1 MKEIL
6 NTILNINQNY
16 LIIGL
21 LVVFFTLEQ
30 VSITPFRFKQR
41 GKHLLE
47 NSLFQ
52 IVLTGLNIFFVAFQ
66 VYSIEWLNAQQIGL
80 FYFVEFPF
88 WVKLILGVVL
98 YDLTTYWVHRASHK
112 VPLLWRLHRVHHSDP
127 TMDSSTTLRFHPLE
141 LVLIYQTGNIIT
153 AGLFGTDV
161 NSMVVYYFIIYIFL
175 FLEHSNLRYP
185 KWLNNTLGIVFVMP
199 DHHRVHHQQEQF
211 YTDSNFADIFIIWDR
226 LFGTFKMMPV
236 EQMKYGLVEFEGEKK
251 QSFLYLMKS
260 PFMQIKRV
268 ASEKQTTDDN
278 GIKNLR

>member
-1 MKEIL
+1 MHEIL
-6 NTILNINQNY
+6 NTILNTNQNY
-16 LIIGL
+16 LIIVL
-21 LVVFFTLEQ
+21 LVIFFTLEQ
-30 VSITPFRFKQR
+30 VSTTPFRFKQR

-52 IVLTGLNIFFVAFQ
+52 IVLTGLNIFFVAIQ
-66 VYSIEWLNAQQIGL
+66 VYSIEWLNTQQIGL

-88 WVKLILGVVL
+88 WAKLVLGVVL
-98 YDLTTYWVHRASHK
+98 YDFTTYWVHRASHK
-112 VPLLWRLHRVHHSDP
+112 VPLLWRLHRVHHSDT

-141 LVLIYQTGNIIT
+141 LVLIYQTGNIVT

-278 GIKNLR
+278 DIKN

>member
-21 LVVFFTLEQ
+21 LVIFFTLEQ
-30 VSITPFRFKQR
+30 VSTTPFRFKQR

-52 IVLTGLNIFFVAFQ
+52 IVLTGLNIFFVAIQ
-66 VYSIEWLNAQQIGL
+66 VYSIEWLNAQEIGL
-80 FYFVEFPF
+80 FYLVALPF

-112 VPLLWRLHRVHHSDP
+112 VPLLWRLHRVHHSDT

-141 LVLIYQTGNIIT
+141 LVLIYQTGNILT

-161 NSMVVYYFIIYIFL
+161 NSMVLYYFIIYIFL
-175 FLEHSNLRYP
+175 FLEHANLRYP
-185 KWLNNTLGIVFVMP
+185 KWLNNTLGLVFVMP

-236 EQMKYGLVEFEGEKK
+236 EQMKYGLVEFDGEKK

-260 PFMQIKRV
+260 PFIKMKRIS
-268 ASEKQTTDDN
+268 SEKPTTE
-278 GIKNLR
+278 KNKSHT

>member
-30 VSITPFRFKQR
+30 VTTTPFRFKQR

-52 IVLTGLNIFFVAFQ
+52 IVLTGLNIFFVAIQ
-66 VYSIEWLNAQQIGL
+66 VYSIEWLNAQEIGL
-80 FYFVEFPF
+80 FYLVALPF
-88 WVKLILGVVL
+88 WVKMILGVVL

-112 VPLLWRLHRVHHSDP
+112 VPLLWRLHRVHHSDT

-141 LVLIYQTGNIIT
+141 LVLIYQTGNILT

-161 NSMVVYYFIIYIFL
+161 NSMVLYYFIIYIFL

-185 KWLNNTLGIVFVMP
+185 KWLNNTLGLVFVMP

-251 QSFLYLMKS
+251 QCFLYLMKS
-260 PFMQIKRV
+260 PFIKMKRIS
-268 ASEKQTTDDN
+268 SEKPTTEIN
-278 GIKNLR
+278 KSHT

>member
-30 VSITPFRFKQR
+30 VTTTPFRFKQR

-52 IVLTGLNIFFVAFQ
+52 IVLTGLNIFFVAIQ
-66 VYSIEWLNAQQIGL
+66 VYSIEWLNAQEIGL
-80 FYFVEFPF
+80 FYLVALPF

-112 VPLLWRLHRVHHSDP
+112 VPLLWRLHRVHHSDT

-141 LVLIYQTGNIIT
+141 LVLIYQTGNIVT

-175 FLEHSNLRYP
+175 FLEHANLRYP
-185 KWLNNTLGIVFVMP
+185 KWLNNTLGLVFVMP

-260 PFMQIKRV
+260 PFIKMKRIS
-268 ASEKQTTDDN
+268 SEKPTTEIN
-278 GIKNLR
+278 KSHT

>member
-1 MKEIL
+1 MNEIL

-16 LIIGL
+16 LIIVL
-21 LVVFFTLEQ
+21 LVIFFTLEQ
-30 VSITPFRFKQR
+30 VSTTPFRFKQR

-52 IVLTGLNIFFVAFQ
+52 IVLTGLNIFFVAIQ
-66 VYSIEWLNAQQIGL
+66 VYSIEWLNAQEIGL
-80 FYFVEFPF
+80 FYLVALPF
-88 WVKLILGVVL
+88 WVKLVLGVVL
-98 YDLTTYWVHRASHK
+98 YDFTTYWVHRASHK
-112 VPLLWRLHRVHHSDP
+112 VPLLWRLHRVHHSDT

-141 LVLIYQTGNIIT
+141 LVLIYQTGNIVT

-185 KWLNNTLGIVFVMP
+185 KWLNNTLGLVFVMP

-268 ASEKQTTDDN
+268 ASEKPTTDDKSLN
-278 GIKNLR
+278 EKH

>member
-1 MKEIL
+1 MNEIL

-21 LVVFFTLEQ
+21 LVVFFTSEQ
-30 VSITPFRFKQR
+30 VSTTPFRFKQR
-41 GKHLLE
+41 GRHLLE

-52 IVLTGLNIFFVAFQ
+52 IVLTGLNIFFVAIQ
-66 VYSIEWLNAQQIGL
+66 VYSIEWLNAQEIGL
-80 FYFVEFPF
+80 FYLVALPF

-112 VPLLWRLHRVHHSDP
+112 VPLLWRLHRVHHSDT

-141 LVLIYQTGNIIT
+141 LVLIYQTGNIVT

-175 FLEHSNLRYP
+175 FLEHANLRYP
-185 KWLNNTLGIVFVMP
+185 KWLNNTLGLVFVMP

-268 ASEKQTTDDN
+268 ASEKKTTDDKSLN
-278 GIKNLR
+278 KKH

>member
-1 MKEIL
+1 MNEIL

-30 VSITPFRFKQR
+30 VSTTPFRFKQR

-52 IVLTGLNIFFVAFQ
+52 IVLTGLNIFFVAIQ
-66 VYSIEWLNAQQIGL
+66 VYSIEWLNAQEIGL
-80 FYFVEFPF
+80 FYLVALPF
-88 WVKLILGVVL
+88 WVKLILGVIL

-112 VPLLWRLHRVHHSDP
+112 VPLLWRLHRVHHSDT

-141 LVLIYQTGNIIT
+141 LVLIYQTGNILT
-153 AGLFGTDV
+153 AGVFGTDV

-175 FLEHSNLRYP
+175 FLEHANLRYP
-185 KWLNNTLGIVFVMP
+185 KWLNNTLGLVFVMP

-260 PFMQIKRV
+260 PFIKMKRIS
-268 ASEKQTTDDN
+268 SEKPTTEIN
-278 GIKNLR
+278 KSHT

>member
-1 MKEIL
+1 MHEIL

-16 LIIGL
+16 LIIVL
-21 LVVFFTLEQ
+21 LVIFFTLEQ
-30 VSITPFRFKQR
+30 VSTTPFRFKQR

-52 IVLTGLNIFFVAFQ
+52 IVLTGLNIFFVAIQ
-66 VYSIEWLNAQQIGL
+66 VYSIEWLNAQEIGL
-80 FYFVEFPF
+80 FYLVALPF
-88 WVKLILGVVL
+88 WVKLVLGVVL
-98 YDLTTYWVHRASHK
+98 YDFTTYWVHRASHK
-112 VPLLWRLHRVHHSDP
+112 VPLFWRLHRVHHSDT

-141 LVLIYQTGNIIT
+141 LVLIYQTGNIVT

-161 NSMVVYYFIIYIFL
+161 NSMVLYYFIIYIFL

-185 KWLNNTLGIVFVMP
+185 KWLNNTLGLVFVMP

-226 LFGTFKMMPV
+226 LFGTFKVMPV

-260 PFMQIKRV
+260 PFTKMNRIS
-268 ASEKQTTDDN
+268 SEKPTTEIN
-278 GIKNLR
+278 KSHT

>member
-1 MKEIL
+1 MNEIL

-21 LVVFFTLEQ
+21 LVIFFTLEQ
-30 VSITPFRFKQR
+30 VSTTPFRFKQR

-52 IVLTGLNIFFVAFQ
+52 IVLTGLNIFFVAIQ
-66 VYSIEWLNAQQIGL
+66 VYSIEWLNTQQIGL
-80 FYFVEFPF
+80 FYLVEFPF
-88 WVKLILGVVL
+88 WVKLVLGVVL
-98 YDLTTYWVHRASHK
+98 YDLTTYWVHRASHN
-112 VPLLWRLHRVHHSDP
+112 VPLLWRLHRVHHSDT

-141 LVLIYQTGNIIT
+141 LVLIYQTGNILT
-153 AGLFGTDV
+153 AGVFGTDV

-175 FLEHSNLRYP
+175 FLEHANLRYP
-185 KWLNNTLGIVFVMP
+185 KWLNNTLGLVFVMP

-226 LFGTFKMMPV
+226 LFGTFKMMLV

-278 GIKNLR
+278 DIKN

>member
-1 MKEIL
+1 MHEIL

-30 VSITPFRFKQR
+30 VSSTPFRFKQR
-41 GKHLLE
+41 GRHLLE

-52 IVLTGLNIFFVAFQ
+52 IVLTGLNIFFVAIQ
-66 VYSIEWLNAQQIGL
+66 VYSIEWLNTQQIGL

-88 WVKLILGVVL
+88 WVKLVLGVVL

-112 VPLLWRLHRVHHSDP
+112 VPLLWRLHRVHHSDT

-141 LVLIYQTGNIIT
+141 LVLIYQTGNILT

-161 NSMVVYYFIIYIFL
+161 NSMVLYYFIIYIFL
-175 FLEHSNLRYP
+175 FLEHANLRYP
-185 KWLNNTLGIVFVMP
+185 KWLNNTLGLVFVMP

-278 GIKNLR
+278 DIKN

>member
-1 MKEIL
+1 MNEIL

-16 LIIGL
+16 LIIVL
-21 LVVFFTLEQ
+21 LVIFFTLEQ
-30 VSITPFRFKQR
+30 VSTTPFRFKQR

-52 IVLTGLNIFFVAFQ
+52 IVLTGLNIFFVAIQ
-66 VYSIEWLNAQQIGL
+66 VYSIEWLNAQEIGL
-80 FYFVEFPF
+80 FYLVALPF

-112 VPLLWRLHRVHHSDP
+112 VPLLWRLHRVHHSDT

-141 LVLIYQTGNIIT
+141 LVLIYQTGNIVT

-260 PFMQIKRV
+260 PFIKMKRIS
-268 ASEKQTTDDN
+268 SEKPTTEIN
-278 GIKNLR
+278 KSHT

>member
-30 VSITPFRFKQR
+30 VTTTPFRFKQR

-52 IVLTGLNIFFVAFQ
+52 IVLTGLNIFFVAIQ
-66 VYSIEWLNAQQIGL
+66 VYSIEWLNAQEIGL
-80 FYFVEFPF
+80 FYLVALPF

-112 VPLLWRLHRVHHSDP
+112 VPLLWRLHRVHHSDT

-141 LVLIYQTGNIIT
+141 LVLIYQTGNIVT

-161 NSMVVYYFIIYIFL
+161 NSMVLYYFIIYIFL

-185 KWLNNTLGIVFVMP
+185 KWLNNTLGLVFVMP

-260 PFMQIKRV
+260 PFIKMKRIS
-268 ASEKQTTDDN
+268 SEKPTTEIN
-278 GIKNLR
+278 KSHT

>member
-1 MKEIL
+1 MHEIL

-30 VSITPFRFKQR
+30 VTTTPFRFKQR

-52 IVLTGLNIFFVAFQ
+52 IVLTGLNIFFVAIQ
-66 VYSIEWLNAQQIGL
+66 VYSIEWLNAQEIGL
-80 FYFVEFPF
+80 FYLVALPF

-112 VPLLWRLHRVHHSDP
+112 VPLLWRLHRVHHSDT

-141 LVLIYQTGNIIT
+141 LVLIYQTGNIVT

-175 FLEHSNLRYP
+175 FLEHANLRYP
-185 KWLNNTLGIVFVMP
+185 KWLNNTLGLVFVMP

-260 PFMQIKRV
+260 PFIKMKRIS
-268 ASEKQTTDDN
+268 SEKPTTEIN
-278 GIKNLR
+278 KSHT

>member
-1 MKEIL
+1 MNEIL

-16 LIIGL
+16 LIIVL
-21 LVVFFTLEQ
+21 LVIFFTLEQ
-30 VSITPFRFKQR
+30 VSTTPFRFKQR

-52 IVLTGLNIFFVAFQ
+52 IVLTGLNIFFVAIQ
-66 VYSIEWLNAQQIGL
+66 VYSIEWLNAQEIGL
-80 FYFVEFPF
+80 FYLVALPF

-112 VPLLWRLHRVHHSDP
+112 VPLLWRLHRVHHSDT

-141 LVLIYQTGNIIT
+141 LVLIYQTGNIVT

-175 FLEHSNLRYP
+175 FLEHANLRYP
-185 KWLNNTLGIVFVMP
+185 KWLNNTLGLVFVMP

-268 ASEKQTTDDN
+268 ASEKPTTDDKSLN
-278 GIKNLR
+278 EKH

>member
-30 VSITPFRFKQR
+30 VSTTPFRFKQR

-52 IVLTGLNIFFVAFQ
+52 IVLTGLNIFFVAVQ
-66 VYSIEWLNAQQIGL
+66 VHSIEWLNTQQIGL
-80 FYFVEFPF
+80 FYLVEFPF

-112 VPLLWRLHRVHHSDP
+112 VPLLWRLHRVHHSDT

>member
-1 MKEIL
+1 MNEIL

-16 LIIGL
+16 LIIVL
-21 LVVFFTLEQ
+21 LVIFFTLEQ
-30 VSITPFRFKQR
+30 VSSTPFRFKQR

-52 IVLTGLNIFFVAFQ
+52 IVLTGLNIFFVAIQ
-66 VYSIEWLNAQQIGL
+66 VYSIEWLNAQEIGL
-80 FYFVEFPF
+80 FYLVALPF
-88 WVKLILGVVL
+88 WVKLVLGVVL
-98 YDLTTYWVHRASHK
+98 YDFTTYWVHRASHK
-112 VPLLWRLHRVHHSDP
+112 VPLLWRLHRVHHSDT

-141 LVLIYQTGNIIT
+141 LVLIYQTGNILT
-153 AGLFGTDV
+153 AGVFGTDV

-175 FLEHSNLRYP
+175 FLEHANLHYP
-185 KWLNNTLGIVFVMP
+185 KWLNNTLGLVFVMP

-260 PFMQIKRV
+260 PFTKMKRIP
-268 ASEKQTTDDN
+268 SETPSSEINNSHT
-278 GIKNLR
+278 